1 MPSCKRLHYGRL
13 RIWAYHNTA
22 KCETRKTI
30 VVNYLKGIHAIIK
43 CHALVR
49 LKISNQKVLR
59 RNSYLLAQRAR
70 SPLSGSRSTLKA
82 GWLTDLCWNSQI
94 KQYLHGYLL
103 PNLPAWR
110 NKVSYQ
116 EYASSVD
123 LQCVRV
129 HVVFSLGTEII
140 TRERPPAAQTAT
152 SRRAFAEIPTQA
164 QKKVKHG

>member
-1 MPSCKRLHYGRL
+1 MCHPVKDYITDFTEYGPTTIL
-13 RIWAYHNTA
+13 RSVRHE
-22 KCETRKTI
+22 KQLL
-30 VVNYLKGIHAIIK
+30 NYLKGIHAIIK
-43 CHALVR
+43 GHALVR